1 MIGHVTWEQ
10 YTPCTV
16 CIIVLTSTLTID
28 LPYLH
33 LGTTQG
39 VEIEEVPR
47 IDDWSSDVIVIPGG
61 FPFGTYNQ
69 TIVYVS

>member
-1 MIGHVTWEQ
+1 MLSALFIS
-10 YTPCTV
+10 
-16 CIIVLTSTLTID
+16 LSLASSLTID

-39 VEIEEVPR
+39 VKTEDILRE
-47 IDDWSSDVIVIPGG
+47 DDWSSDVIVISGG